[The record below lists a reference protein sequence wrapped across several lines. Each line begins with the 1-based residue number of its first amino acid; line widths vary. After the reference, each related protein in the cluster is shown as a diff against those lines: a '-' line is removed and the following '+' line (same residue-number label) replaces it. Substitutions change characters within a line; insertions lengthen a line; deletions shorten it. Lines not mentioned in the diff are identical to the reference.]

1 MTNMT
6 SQVQDELWCRHDDQA
21 SGLARRLRLPT
32 TTTPPIYG
40 KASQQ
45 DSHCHPCNQN
55 EIFQGSH
62 INVATRW
69 RGEEEMDNDHATYVN
84 PLDSL

>member
-1 MTNMT
+1 MNCGVAMT
-6 SQVQDELWCRHDDQA
+6 VRLAA
-21 SGLARRLRLPT
+21 SRVVSDYPQRLPHS
-32 TTTPPIYG
+32 IYG

-45 DSHCHPCNQN
+45 DPHCHPCNQN

-84 PLDSL
+84 PLDSP